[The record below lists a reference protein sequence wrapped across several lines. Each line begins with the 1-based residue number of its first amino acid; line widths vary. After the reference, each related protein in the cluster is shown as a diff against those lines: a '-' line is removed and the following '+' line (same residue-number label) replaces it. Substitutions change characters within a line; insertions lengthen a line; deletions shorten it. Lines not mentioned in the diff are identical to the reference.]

1 MGIKIA
7 NKWRD
12 SAMNANLASRLLGLV
27 IVTSSAAFAVPAA
40 AFTFQDDPSS
50 TWSGDASTTRT
61 FAGNTVTYHDLYAQ
75 NLTANSL
82 PGLSFAI
89 PFAWANVDSSYLPL
103 QWRNDVNGWYTND
116 FNNTGTSLTVSL
128 TGPASSLVAMSEI
141 ADLNGSQQLPLSEPC
156 QSGSPSCTPAP
167 YPPETRNLGDH
178 IPVISL
184 GAFAPN
190 ETKRFDLSFTYSF
203 GDQRAGALPTAFIG
217 NTVSVVPE
225 PETYAMFLAGLGLL
239 SLMMC
244 RRALAS

>member
-1 MGIKIA
+1 
-7 NKWRD
+7 
-12 SAMNANLASRLLGLV
+12 MNINFASRLFSLV
-27 IVTSSAAFAVPAA
+27 LVTSSAAFAVPAA

-50 TWSGDASTTRT
+50 TWDGDDLTMRT
-61 FAGNTVTYHDLYAQ
+61 FAGNTVTYHDFFAR
-75 NLTANSL
+75 NDTSNTL

-116 FNNTGTSLTVSL
+116 FNNTGTSLTVTFTS
-128 TGPASSLVAMSEI
+128 PNASSVAMSEI
-141 ADLNGSQQLPLSEPC
+141 ADLTGSQQLPLTEPC
-156 QSGSPSCTPAP
+156 QSGSPSCTPASF
-167 YPPETRNLGDH
+167 PPETRNLGDH

-203 GDQRAGALPTAFIG
+203 GDQRGGALPTAFIG

-225 PETYAMFLAGLGLL
+225 PETYAMFLAGLGLV
-239 SLMMC
+239 SLMI
-244 RRALAS
+244 RRRTLAS